1 MSGVHHPWTNEHPSA
16 SSERHSKRT
25 SNLLLAT
32 RVASC
37 VGLVASVARYASA
50 GRAEASSPRLLHSVT
65 GFAVTTQP
73 LGIAEDALLEVRW
86 HHDLP
91 EVERASVRGASRRYG
106 ARYRAHGA
114 RQSSNNEPHLRA
126 APSAVPSN
134 TRLLALELQ
143 NLPKRVGNGTIGHA
157 TAGAMLYHGVMSAEH
172 VLFCTPMIPP
182 FHEPSVRSRP
192 FVSSARIRACV
203 VGPRTRSLGT
213 RTCELCCEYRACHS
227 R

>member
-1 MSGVHHPWTNEHPSA
+1 MKLFMDAEGLLSAPWIVMNIRLRA
-16 SSERHSKRT
+16 ARDAAQRT

-37 VGLVASVARYASA
+37 VGLVAHVGA
-50 GRAEASSPRLLHSVT
+50 LHSCRPRGGELT
-65 GFAVTTQP
+65 SPAAFRHGFAITTQP
-73 LGIAEDALLEVRW
+73 LGIAEDASLEVRW

-91 EVERASVRGASRRYG
+91 EVERASVRGTSRRYG
-106 ARYRAHGA
+106 ARYRAHRA

-192 FVSSARIRACV
+192 FVSSARRYAHV
-203 VGPRTRSLGT
+203 SWDLGPAR
-213 RTCELCCEYRACHS
+213 
-227 R
+227 

>member
-1 MSGVHHPWTNEHPSA
+1 MNIRLRA
-16 SSERHSKRT
+16 ARDAAQRT

-37 VGLVASVARYASA
+37 VGLVAHVGA
-50 GRAEASSPRLLHSVT
+50 LHSCRPRGGELT
-65 GFAVTTQP
+65 SPAAFRHGFAITTQP

-106 ARYRAHGA
+106 ARYRAHRA

-143 NLPKRVGNGTIGHA
+143 NLPKRVGNGTA
-157 TAGAMLYHGVMSAEH
+157 ARHGGRYALPRCDVG
-172 VLFCTPMIPP
+172 
-182 FHEPSVRSRP
+182 
-192 FVSSARIRACV
+192 RACALLHPNDPAI
-203 VGPRTRSLGT
+203 PRTVRPIQTLRFLRKNTRMCRGT
-213 RTCELCCEYRACHS
+213 
-227 R
+227 